1 MIRINIHNVEDVIFK
16 NNEIWKQLPEI
27 RYLRDQWRMS
37 KISPIFKAMA
47 KKSMIDFL
55 NKVNLDQ
62 EKIISKQLGTS
73 VTIDKLDYHLINNL
87 DFHIDDAEFEL
98 SLISEELYSYF
109 TTYRK
114 GDRIY
119 ATFWR

>member
-1 MIRINIHNVEDVIFK
+1 
-16 NNEIWKQLPEI
+16 
-27 RYLRDQWRMS
+27 MS
-37 KISPIFKAMA
+37 KVSPIFKAMA
-47 KKSMIDFL
+47 KKAMIDFL
-55 NKVNLDQ
+55 NKVNSDQ

-73 VTIDKLDYHLINNL
+73 VTIDKLDYYLIKNL

-114 GDRIY
+114 GDRLY
-119 ATFWR
+119 VTFWR